1 MSNVNSCT
9 VSGNLT
15 RDIELHKTAS
25 DFVIGRASIAVE
37 RNKKVDDEWTTET
50 SFFDVTIF
58 GGSAEFAA
66 RKLRKGD
73 LVTIQGRLE
82 QQTWEKD
89 GEKRSKVVIIA
100 TAVDANGFFRPKDED
115 NELVYSTAGGGQAA
129 APAQTQLKDDDDI
142 PF

>member
-1 MSNVNSCT
+1 MSNVNSVT

-15 RDIELHKTAS
+15 RDIELRKTQS
-25 DFVIGRASIAVE
+25 DFTIGSASIAVE
-37 RNKKVDDEWTTET
+37 RSKKVGDDWETET

-58 GGSAEFAA
+58 GGTAEFAA

-82 QQTWEKD
+82 QQTWEDKD
-89 GEKRSKVVIIA
+89 TGAKRSKVVVIA
-100 TAVDANGFFRPKDED
+100 TAVDSHGLFRSKDED
-115 NELVYSTAGGGQAA
+115 KQLSYEGGGASEPAA
-129 APAQTQLKDDDDI
+129 AKPADDDI

>member
-1 MSNVNSCT
+1 MSNVNSVT

-15 RDIELHKTAS
+15 RDIELIKTAN
-25 DFVIGRASIAVE
+25 DFVIGKASIAVE
-37 RNKKVDDEWTTET
+37 RSKKDGDDWVKET
-50 SFFDVTIF
+50 SFFDVTLF

-89 GEKRSKVVIIA
+89 GDKRSKVVIIA
-100 TAVDANGFFRPKDED
+100 TAVDSSGFFRPKDDD
-115 NELVYSTAGGGQAA
+115 NELTYGGGGTSAAA
-129 APAQTQLKDDDDI
+129 APSTSPQDDDI

>member
-1 MSNVNSCT
+1 MSNVNS
-9 VSGNLT
+9 VVVAGNLT
-15 RDIELHKTAS
+15 RDIELRKAGN
-25 DFVIGRASIAVE
+25 DFTIGSASIAVE
-37 RNKKVDDEWTTET
+37 RRRKQGDEFVTET

-82 QQTWEKD
+82 QQTWEDKN
-89 GEKRSKVVIIA
+89 GGGKRSKVVIIA
-100 TAVDANGFFRPKDED
+100 SQLNATGFFRPKDED
-115 NELVYSTAGGGQAA
+115 NQLSFDDGGAAA
-129 APAQTQLKDDDDI
+129 APAGAGPADDDI